1 MYMPT
6 PPIEIFGCANN
17 SSDVAISLPV
27 LISYA
32 LLVGI
37 PSKLSMGGYQAVAK
51 DTAAGILVA
60 ARTCHILGRI
70 KWQTTREARKLKT
83 RWACARL
90 PAQRIRGAK
99 LCKGLGG
106 GIGPEM
112 GGGEF
117 GFRRL
122 FGCLLLLPELS
133 HSLAGCRP
141 KLCQS
146 IQIKISIKE
155 VNLCVPKVY

>member
-17 SSDVAISLPV
+17 SSDVAISLPA

-106 GIGPEM
+106 GYWSWNGWRGIWISAT
-112 GGGEF
+112 F
-117 GFRRL
+117 WL
-122 FGCLLLLPELS
+122 FVIAAWAV
-133 HSLAGCRP
+133 SLASWLSAKTLP
-141 KLCQS
+141 KYS
-146 IQIKISIKE
+146 
-155 VNLCVPKVY
+155 N